1 MANHILASKFS
12 KNGQFYLPI
21 GLVLCHNLL
30 HMIAKQNPKIFI
42 FQHFMSKIVKIVSRP
57 ERFWNFSTVFQCIL
71 FFMMD
76 NLFLM
81 TIDFISSEDIGL
93 DYFNDLLLISADF
106 EWLIPLWLGGFTRHV
121 RNVTSG
127 TLHILRK

>member
-30 HMIAKQNPKIFI
+30 HMIAKQNPKLVIFR
-42 FQHFMSKIVKIVSRP
+42 HFISKIVKIVSRP
-57 ERFWNFSTVFQCIL
+57 ERFWNFSTVFQYIL

-81 TIDFISSEDIGL
+81 KIDFISSKEIDL
-93 DYFNDLLLISADF
+93 DYFNDF
-106 EWLIPLWLGGFTRHV
+106 F
-121 RNVTSG
+121 
-127 TLHILRK
+127 